1 MFSRPTIQP
10 IQQAESQECI
20 LACLTMIAQYHG
32 HSSSLRELRS
42 RFPFLSRGGTLRD
55 LLEIARS
62 LDFFPRAVRVELP
75 SLKDLQMPCIIHWS
89 FNHFVVLESVQGQKI
104 IISDPAVG
112 RRRVS
117 LDAFSKSFTGI
128 AVELS
133 PSPTFQKGRTENSK
147 QLVDSLLPLRAF
159 TRPIAQFVALS
170 LAVLVFSL
178 ISPLA
183 VQIIV
188 DRVIQ
193 KSDSDLLLVVAGAFL
208 FANLLSALASYI
220 QGFHLL
226 KHSARA
232 RISATNNYLQHL
244 MGKRWNYFERRKLGN
259 FIAQYNSL
267 TYFVNFV
274 IKATGTVISDS
285 LFVAVITVVL
295 FLLHPVTGSIVLLV
309 NFVVIVI
316 RFLLINKARTLQ
328 DTQIVDV
335 ANEEAFFVETMR
347 GITSVKA
354 NKIEANRMAIGIDRT
369 VRATNS
375 FFSLGLFGLRYSLLM
390 QFLKAMEVIVVL
402 YLLAVDVMHGAMT
415 IGMMYAFYSYR
426 QFLDER
432 VASLVDALSEILN
445 IRVHQE
451 RLREVLSIDGG
462 ESQRPDIGEFL
473 RFKGKIELRNLSYSI
488 DNKKKSVIENFSASA
503 EAGTF
508 VHVKGPTGS
517 GKTTL
522 LKIILGVLD
531 QDGGNV
537 LIDGV
542 PLGSSNV
549 AILRNSV
556 GVVLQEDLLFSGSI
570 LENVSL
576 FDDLLDVE
584 RVQQCCRVACIHDD
598 IARLPLGYQSLVG
611 DLGAN
616 LSTGQQQRLLVAR
629 ALYRDPTILVF
640 DEASANLNEA
650 VERELLTNLK
660 ALGKTVIFASHSQ
673 RIGDYCDTIW
683 ELQPFQDPT
692 SHNQNSQ

>member
-1 MFSRPTIQP
+1 MFSRATIQP
-10 IQQAESQECI
+10 IQQTESQECI
-20 LACLTMIAQYHG
+20 LACLTMIARYHG
-32 HSSSLRELRS
+32 LSISLRELRS
-42 RFPFLSRGGTLRD
+42 RFPFLNRGGTLRD

-62 LDFFPRAVRVELP
+62 LDLFPRAVKVELH
-75 SLKDLQMPCIIHWS
+75 SLKHLQMPCIIHWS
-89 FNHFVVLESVQGQKI
+89 FNHFIVLERVRGEKI
-104 IISDPAVG
+104 TVSDPASG

-117 LDAFSKSFTGI
+117 MDAFSRSFTGI
-128 AVELS
+128 AVELV
-133 PSPTFQKGRTENSK
+133 PNPTFQKGRASHPTE
-147 QLVDSLLPLRAF
+147 LVDSLLPLRAF

-188 DRVIQ
+188 DQVIQ

-208 FANLLSALASYI
+208 FANLLSALATYI

-226 KHSARA
+226 KHSAGA
-232 RISATNNYLQHL
+232 RISATYNYLQRL
-244 MGKRWNYFERRKLGN
+244 MSKRWNYFERRKLGN

-267 TYFVNFV
+267 THFVNYV
-274 IKATGTVISDS
+274 IKAIGTVISDA
-285 LFVAVITVVL
+285 LFVAVITVALFMLHPITGAVVL
-295 FLLHPVTGSIVLLV
+295 FVNFSVIAIRVLLMK
-309 NFVVIVI
+309 
-316 RFLLINKARTLQ
+316 KARMLQ

-354 NKIEANRMAIGIDRT
+354 NRIEANRMSIGIDRT

-390 QFLKAMEVIVVL
+390 QFLKAVEVIVVL
-402 YLLAVDVMHGAMT
+402 YLLAIDVMQGAMT

-432 VASLVDALSEILN
+432 VASLVDALSEMLN
-445 IRVHQE
+445 VRVHQE
-451 RLREVLSIDGG
+451 RLLEVLSI
-462 ESQRPDIGEFL
+462 ESREHQRPDIGEFI
-473 RFKGKIELRNLSYSI
+473 RFKGKIELRNLAYWI
-488 DNKKKSVIENFSASA
+488 DNKKKPVIEGFSALA
-503 EAGTF
+503 DRGTF
-508 VHVKGPTGS
+508 VHIKGPTGS

-531 QDGGNV
+531 QDDGTV
-537 LIDGV
+537 LIDDI
-542 PLGSSNV
+542 PLSGANI

-576 FDDLLDVE
+576 FDDLLDVG
-584 RVQQCCRVACIHDD
+584 RVQHCCRIACIDDD
-598 IARLPLGYQSLVG
+598 IVRLPLGYQSLVG

-640 DEASANLNEA
+640 DEASANLNEV
-650 VERELLTNLK
+650 VERELLGNLK
-660 ALGKTVIFASHSQ
+660 ALGKTVIFASHSD
-673 RIGDYCDTIW
+673 RIGDYCDTVW
-683 ELQPFQDPT
+683 ELQPRGDSSRPRYPK
-692 SHNQNSQ
+692 